1 MTDERS
7 ESTVP
12 SGKVKQ
18 VIVYRVAVK
27 TLAKII
33 LYWYEHGDVTPS
45 QCDELREIA
54 RGKA

>member
-7 ESTVP
+7 ESPVP

-33 LYWYEHGDVTPS
+33 LYWYQHGDVTPS